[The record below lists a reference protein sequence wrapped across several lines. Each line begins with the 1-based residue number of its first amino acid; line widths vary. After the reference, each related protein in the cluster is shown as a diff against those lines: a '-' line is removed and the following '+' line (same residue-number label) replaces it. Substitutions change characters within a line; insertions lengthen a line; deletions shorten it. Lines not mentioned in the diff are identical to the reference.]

1 MDCASESTRRWLK
14 RERTPKAATAI
25 PDLLDA
31 VRKGD
36 EDQRLNAALTLA
48 RIPLGRWASPEE
60 IAGSFVFFA
69 SDAAS
74 YITGQVLPVDGGT
87 VI

>member
-1 MDCASESTRRWLK
+1 VNALA
-14 RERTPKAATAI
+14 PLAATPMTANI
-25 PDLLDA
+25 RGNEKL
-31 VRKGD
+31 
-36 EDQRLNAALTLA
+36 AAKTLE

-60 IAGSFVFFA
+60 ISASFVFFA

>member
-1 MDCASESTRRWLK
+1 MTENIRGNEKL
-14 RERTPKAATAI
+14 AA
-25 PDLLDA
+25 
-31 VRKGD
+31 K
-36 EDQRLNAALTLA
+36 TLA
-48 RIPLGRWASPEE
+48 RIPLGRWAEPDE

-69 SDAAS
+69 SDAAG